1 MFSRIKPAEQMQLR
15 KRKIQSEINEKLL
28 KEFSKL
34 VDVSPD
40 IPKKAIVGDSVVG
53 HYRSEVKK
61 NEFHGLHQETK

>member
-1 MFSRIKPAEQMQLR
+1 MVLVVSHNCRPFR

-40 IPKKAIVGDSVVG
+40 IP
-53 HYRSEVKK
+53 
-61 NEFHGLHQETK
+61 